1 MSCDMWKGKS
11 DDGQFEWYGK
21 VIFREMTIKMYF
33 VFQINITLSKY
44 QNDLA
49 KDYEYANG
57 KSPELGPEP
66 EFSRDPDI

>member
-1 MSCDMWKGKS
+1 MA
-11 DDGQFEWYGK
+11 
-21 VIFREMTIKMYF
+21 IKMYF
-33 VFQINITLSKY
+33 FFQINITLSKY